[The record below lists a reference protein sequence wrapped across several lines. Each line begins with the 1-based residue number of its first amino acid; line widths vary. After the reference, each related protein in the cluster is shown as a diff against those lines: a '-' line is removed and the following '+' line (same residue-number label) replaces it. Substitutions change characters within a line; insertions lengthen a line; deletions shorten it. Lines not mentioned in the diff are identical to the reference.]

1 MFNYPP
7 LRLINGSETLS
18 TAITW
23 IPLVNNL
30 WFSESLEQTFQ
41 MMSSSLSQ
49 FGHTMD
55 IAHGPSLKNEN
66 YGPNNDLKGFSLSF
80 QKSEKMWT
88 LDQRY

>member
-1 MFNYPP
+1 
-7 LRLINGSETLS
+7 
-18 TAITW
+18 
-23 IPLVNNL
+23 
-30 WFSESLEQTFQ
+30 